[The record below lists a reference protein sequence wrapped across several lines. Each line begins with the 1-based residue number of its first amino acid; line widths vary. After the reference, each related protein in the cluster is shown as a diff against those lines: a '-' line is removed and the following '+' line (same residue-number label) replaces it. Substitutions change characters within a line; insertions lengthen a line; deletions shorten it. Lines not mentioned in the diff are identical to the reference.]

1 MVSALMTSVAIRCG
15 GGGAFARGRVGGP
28 LNCARGS
35 GLYKN
40 SRSLIYLFINLKFS
54 CSRNSK
60 IV

>member
-40 SRSLIYLFINLKFS
+40 
-54 CSRNSK
+54 
-60 IV
+60 